1 MNRNVVQCSPET
13 ELSQVTADMV
23 NRHVHHVVMD
33 KDGEPVGIL
42 STLDMVKL
50 TVEWPCKPGDHASI
64 GSPSWNML
72 RGRTIPAA

>member
-23 NRHVHHVVMD
+23 NRHVHHVVMV

-42 STLDMVKL
+42 STLDIVNL
-50 TVEWPCKPGDHASI
+50 TV
-64 GSPSWNML
+64 
-72 RGRTIPAA
+72 